1 MKNKLKEA
9 VYESFIS
16 KLGVLDSEM
25 SEVKK
30 RRIADALTID
40 CLDLYIENNAKMTEL
55 YQEKLL
61 EYEQNRKT
69 YGDDILFI
77 QENTNKLLD
86 KMKADGFVTYQ
97 YDEKTKQKKLVS
109 RTSVVND
116 MVTFLNVLNNR
127 IVDYYVKVYK
137 ADEKDIFTQT
147 SLFKN

>member
-9 VYESFIS
+9 VFESFIS
-16 KLGVLDSEM
+16 KLGILDSEM
-25 SEVKK
+25 SDVKK

-40 CLDLYIENNAKMTEL
+40 CLDLYIENNIKLTEL

-69 YGDDILFI
+69 YGNDIIFI

-86 KMKADGFVTYQ
+86 KMKEDGFVSYKF
-97 YDEKTKQKKLVS
+97 DEKTKQNKLVS
-109 RTSVVND
+109 RTSLVND
-116 MVTFLNVLNNR
+116 MVSFLNILNNR

-137 ADEKDIFTQT
+137 ADEKDYLIQT
-147 SLFKN
+147 KLF

>member
-9 VYESFIS
+9 IFESFIS

-30 RRIADALTID
+30 KRIADALTID
-40 CLDLYIENNAKMTEL
+40 CLDLYIENNSKMTEL

-86 KMKADGFVTYQ
+86 KLKENGFVSYQ
-97 YDEKTKQKKLVS
+97 FDEKTKQKKLVS

-116 MVTFLNVLNNR
+116 MVNFINILNNR
-127 IVDYYVKVYK
+127 VVNYFVKVYK
-137 ADEKDIFTQT
+137 ADDKDTLTQT

>member
-9 VYESFIS
+9 VFESFIS
-16 KLGVLDSEM
+16 KLGLLDNEM
-25 SEVKK
+25 SELKK

-40 CLDLYIENNAKMTEL
+40 CLDLFIDNNSKMTEL
-55 YQEKLL
+55 YQDKLL

-69 YGDDILFI
+69 YGDDIVFI
-77 QENTNKLLD
+77 QENTNKLLH
-86 KMKADGFVTYQ
+86 KMKDDGFVTYQ
-97 YDEKTKQKKLVS
+97 YDEKTNQNKLVS

-116 MVTFLNVLNNR
+116 MVIFLNLLNNR
-127 IVDYYVKVYK
+127 VVNYFVKVYK

>member
-9 VYESFIS
+9 VFESFIS

-77 QENTNKLLD
+77 QDNTNKLLD
-86 KMKADGFVTYQ
+86 KMKEDGFVSYK

-116 MVTFLNVLNNR
+116 MVIFLNVLNHR
-127 IVDYYVKVYK
+127 VVDYYVKTFK
-137 ADEKDIFTQT
+137 ADEKDYKIQT
-147 SLFKN
+147 TLF

>member
-9 VYESFIS
+9 IFESFIS

-30 RRIADALTID
+30 KRIADALTID
-40 CLDLYIENNAKMTEL
+40 CLDLYIQNNSKMTEL

-86 KMKADGFVTYQ
+86 KLKENGFVSYQ
-97 YDEKTKQKKLVS
+97 FDEKTKQKKLVS

-116 MVTFLNVLNNR
+116 MVNFINILNNR
-127 IVDYYVKVYK
+127 VVNYFVKVYK
-137 ADEKDIFTQT
+137 ADDKDTLTQT

>member
-9 VYESFIS
+9 VFESFIS
-16 KLGVLDSEM
+16 KLGILDSEM
-25 SEVKK
+25 SDVKK

-40 CLDLYIENNAKMTEL
+40 CLDLYIENNTKLTEL

-69 YGDDILFI
+69 YGNDILFI

-86 KMKADGFVTYQ
+86 KMKEDGFVTYKF
-97 YDEKTKQKKLVS
+97 DEKTKQNKLVS
-109 RTSVVND
+109 RTSLVND
-116 MVTFLNVLNNR
+116 MVAFLNILNNR

-137 ADEKDIFTQT
+137 ADEKDYLIQT
-147 SLFKN
+147 KLF